1 MIVDGLDK
9 SLGADDA
16 APSIADWRD
25 TLRRVPNIVLAPVT
39 TKRRSP
45 EGLRAWPDSNL
56 NE

>member
-25 TLRRVPNIVLAPVT
+25 TLRRVPNIILAPV